1 MNTIL
6 GGVSII
12 MIETILS
19 IGLGVVVFGVLLL
32 STRFV
37 YDSRLDEIET
47 ERYKEVMKYTFP

>member
-19 IGLGVVVFGVLLL
+19 IGAGIVIFGVLLL

-37 YDSRLDEIET
+37 YDSRMDEIET
-47 ERYKEVMKYTFP
+47 ERYKQALKYNFP

>member
-1 MNTIL
+1 
-6 GGVSII
+6 